1 MEAEF
6 AKLTT
11 ASIQYNMNNAATKQ
25 TRLENPTHILSRLQ
39 DGDTDLQQQQQQL
52 EAGNDSGSL
61 SSRASISSKNSES
74 STIKKP
80 TFTFLIRVGR
90 KTTTRE
96 LKLPENVKFTSN
108 FVKEVTKQQQEKAA
122 IKSLV
127 LNSVENMD
135 TTSSTLQGITTG
147 SLNTVPGPFRG
158 SGYNRR
164 RVESVP
170 LKDDP
175 FAGKSNDGKTTGNT
189 SSNGSADSKDKKV
202 EL

>member
-11 ASIQYNMNNAATKQ
+11 ASIQYNMNNASTKQ
-25 TRLENPTHILSRLQ
+25 TRLENPTYILSRLQ

-52 EAGNDSGSL
+52 QFDAGNDSANV
-61 SSRASISSKNSES
+61 SSRESTITSSTSQKSSAS

-80 TFTFLIRVGR
+80 TFTFLSRDGR

-127 LNSVENMD
+127 LNSVENMEVLVSID
-135 TTSSTLQGITTG
+135 
-147 SLNTVPGPFRG
+147 V
-158 SGYNRR
+158 
-164 RVESVP
+164 V
-170 LKDDP
+170 LKV
-175 FAGKSNDGKTTGNT
+175 F
-189 SSNGSADSKDKKV
+189 
-202 EL
+202 L